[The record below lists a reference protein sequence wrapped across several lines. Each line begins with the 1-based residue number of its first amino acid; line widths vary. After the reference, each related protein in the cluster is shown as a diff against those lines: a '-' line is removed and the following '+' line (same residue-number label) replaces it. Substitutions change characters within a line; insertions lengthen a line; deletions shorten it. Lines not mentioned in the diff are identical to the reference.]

1 MASIKKRTKKDG
13 STVYTIE
20 VVLYQKDG
28 VTTKKIRKSTT
39 FTPDPSKGK
48 RANMKDLEKFAF
60 DFETKCRNGSIV
72 SNETTLRQ
80 YAERWLREYA
90 EPSLETLTVENYRR
104 CLNMVLEEIGH
115 VSMSD
120 LKPSTVKSC
129 LDKLRTKTYERN
141 GKTQQYSSRTINDC
155 KCALSS
161 LCTSAV
167 LDKLLDT
174 NPCTAARQRVKKKV
188 DRKDPLCFTVPQAM
202 KFLDAIEKPLKK
214 ISPAHVCMRNGKPVQ
229 IKEYTLGEWTV
240 ALKYRA
246 AFQLAIFLGLRREE
260 LNGLLWSDLDFEK
273 GCIEIERAAI
283 YYKGRFEIKTPKS
296 SAGYRRIFVP
306 ECVLDTLKQL
316 KTETLENILK
326 LGTAW
331 KGSRK
336 IESVP
341 IFCSDTGS
349 RLVPSDFNKVL
360 KRSIIAIN
368 HEIENE
374 SERLPVL
381 SMHKLRHTSASILIS
396 QGLDPVSVA
405 ARLGH
410 SDPSITLSIY
420 AHAYAEK
427 DKAAAEAIE
436 RALVPGLEKLKDQEE
451 HENDRPKI
459 VNIK

>member
-1 MASIKKRTKKDG
+1 MASIKERTKKDG
-13 STVYTIE
+13 STVYEIE
-20 VVLYQKDG
+20 VTIYQKDG
-28 VTTKKIRKSTT
+28 STTKRIRKSTT
-39 FTPDPSKGK
+39 FTPDPEKGK
-48 RANMKDLEKFAF
+48 RANQDALKRFVLDYEKR
-60 DFETKCRNGSIV
+60 CRDGSIV
-72 SNETTLRQ
+72 SDETTLRE

-129 LDKLRTKTYERN
+129 LDTLRTKKYVRN
-141 GKTQQYSSRTINDC
+141 GKTQQYSNRTINDC
-155 KCALSS
+155 KAALSS

-167 LDKLLDT
+167 LDKLLDN

-188 DRKDPLCFTVPQAM
+188 ERKEPLCFTVPQAM

-214 ISPAHVCMRNGKPVQ
+214 ISPAHVCIRNGKPVQ
-229 IKEYTLGEWTV
+229 IKEYTLGEWNV
-240 ALKYRA
+240 SLKYRA

-260 LNGLLWSDLDFEK
+260 LNGLLWSDVDFEK
-273 GCIEIERAAI
+273 GYIEIERAAI
-283 YYKGRFEIKTPKS
+283 YYKGRFEIKSPKS
-296 SAGYRRIFVP
+296 AAGYRRIFVP

-316 KTETLENILK
+316 KNETLQDIIR

-331 KGSRK
+331 KGLRK

-341 IFCSDTGS
+341 VFCNDTGS

-360 KRSIIAIN
+360 KRSILAIN
-368 HEIENE
+368 HEIESE
-374 SERLPVL
+374 SDRLPVL
-381 SMHKLRHTSASILIS
+381 SMHKLRHTSASILIA

-427 DKAAAEAIE
+427 DRAAAEAIE
-436 RALVPGLEKLKDQEE
+436 RALVPGLEELKNKND
-451 HENDRPKI
+451 HEADRPKV